1 MMSERRERFLTWL
14 LTLVA
19 LALLSPLRASGNTLT
34 TGSKSFT
41 YDSENHLTSMTA
53 SGTTV
58 SIIYD
63 AFGNRVSKK
72 VNGVTTKYLVE
83 DDMNPTG
90 YPQVLDELTNGV
102 VTRTYT
108 YGLQRISQDQV
119 IENLWTPSFYGYDGG
134 GNVRQLT
141 NSLGTVTDK
150 YEYDAFGNDV
160 YHTGTTPNNYLYRG
174 EQYDPDLALYYLRA
188 RYYNPVTGRFLSRDP
203 EDGKAKDPAS
213 LHKYLYA
220 GGDPVNA
227 IDPMGREALI
237 EWKLI
242 KSLIAPAATGLLV
255 AAQVICAEVT
265 VIDFAFYEI
274 LGKGPF
280 PDPIKRP
287 CQAVSAAG
295 VIDGWLGALIAELL

>member
-174 EQYDPDLALYYLRA
+174 EQFDSDLGLYYLRA
-188 RYYNPVTGRFLSRDP
+188 RYYNPATGRFLGRDP
-203 EDGKAKDPAS
+203 EDHSPTKPNE

-220 GGDPVNA
+220 NGDPVNA
-227 IDPMGREALI
+227 TDPTGRGDSIVAYALELGENAI
-237 EWKLI
+237 TIARLRLSQLVI
-242 KSLIAPAATGLLV
+242 KGELIAACIPTQIAILSMYPMYQVVPYEVLFEEASAYCTALL
-255 AAQVICAEVT
+255 A
-265 VIDFAFYEI
+265 FA
-274 LGKGPF
+274 P
-280 PDPIKRP
+280 
-287 CQAVSAAG
+287 
-295 VIDGWLGALIAELL
+295 